1 MSQKLWVQYA
11 TTAKTFIDK
20 VSIQGCEDIADF
32 LNTLYQ
38 RPLLSIPQNTPI
50 TLFQVKDGQE
60 IEIRPTD
67 TIKSLGDAG
76 KDADAPLVVKT
87 TAVRKSSRLVTTRKM
102 PLVENT
108 WML

>member
-1 MSQKLWVQYA
+1 MC
-11 TTAKTFIDK
+11 ID
-20 VSIQGCEDIADF
+20 GCVYVADF
-32 LNTLYQ
+32 LNRLYEK
-38 RPLLSIPQNTPI
+38 PLLSIPQNTPI

-87 TAVRKSSRLVTTRKM
+87 AAVGKSSRQASTR
-102 PLVENT
+102 
-108 WML
+108 